1 MKSKDTCSLIY
12 GRLVTDAVTY
22 PKALSREAFERLSVF
37 CHYKSTAEADDW
49 SNPSGEPRDAS
60 KYKAKQDKMKAN
72 RTLYRAECFSPLR
85 EEKMAFCKSPRKSS
99 FPPPALNVA
108 L

>member
-1 MKSKDTCSLIY
+1 ME
-12 GRLVTDAVTY
+12 GVVTDAVIY
-22 PKALSREAFERLSVF
+22 PKALSREAFERLPVF

-72 RTLYRAECFSPLR
+72 RIQRLRRSPTLGIGG
-85 EEKMAFCKSPRKSS
+85 RKGTWH
-99 FPPPALNVA
+99 P
-108 L
+108 